1 MVTNKDIE
9 NWLDKHTRKCP
20 IGRVTPEMCE
30 RLRGRPRIKDATE
43 RDRLIRP
50 LVCVDCKWW
59 EYFRESRE
67 ARMAA

>member
-1 MVTNKDIE
+1 MKAAEIE
-9 NWLDKHTRKCP
+9 KWLEQNTRRCP
-20 IGRVTPEMCE
+20 VGRVTQEMCE
-30 RLRGRPRIKDATE
+30 RLRARPQIKDATE

-59 EYFRESRE
+59 EYFPESRE